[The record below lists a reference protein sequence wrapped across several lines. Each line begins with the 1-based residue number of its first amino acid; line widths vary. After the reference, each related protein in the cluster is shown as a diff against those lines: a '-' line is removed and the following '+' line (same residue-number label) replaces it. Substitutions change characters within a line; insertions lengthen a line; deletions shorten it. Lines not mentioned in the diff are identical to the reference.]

1 MTEPAP
7 ALPRRPEVLLAILLA
22 GCVAALSLQ
31 VRRPD
36 GGTVAERWVL
46 EASGVFVR
54 LVSGA
59 RSVAGELSSWSASR
73 GRLLTENEALRG
85 QTVSLRAEIL
95 RLRDAERENRRLTEL
110 LGAVPSPPRGTQPAR
125 LIALTTAGPFRSAL
139 LDRGSNDGLA
149 TGSVVVGVR
158 GLLGRVVGLSG
169 GTARVQLVGDRLSAV
184 GVVLPR
190 TGRIAVARGDGA
202 GGARLEYVP
211 AIADVVPGDVVIS
224 SGTDGVYPRDL
235 PLGSVAE
242 VRRAG
247 SVLFLDVVL
256 NLAASPQSEPLV
268 FVLPP
273 PVPADAL
280 SAEDPAPA
288 PKGPP

>member
-7 ALPRRPEVLLAILLA
+7 ALPRRPEVLLALLLA

-31 VRRPD
+31 VRRAN

-46 EASGVFVR
+46 EVSGVFVR

-73 GRLLTENEALRG
+73 GRLLSENAALRS
-85 QTVSLRAEIL
+85 QTVSLQAELL
-95 RLRDAERENRRLTEL
+95 RLRDAERENRRLTAL

-139 LDRGSNDGLA
+139 LDRGRNDGLA
-149 TGSVVVGVR
+149 AGSVVVGVR
-158 GLLGRVVGLSG
+158 GLLGRVVGLAG

-211 AIADVVPGDVVIS
+211 AIADVLPGDLVIS

-256 NLAASPQSEPLV
+256 KLAASPQSEPLV

-280 SAEDPAPA
+280 SAEVPAPA
-288 PKGPP
+288 SKGAP